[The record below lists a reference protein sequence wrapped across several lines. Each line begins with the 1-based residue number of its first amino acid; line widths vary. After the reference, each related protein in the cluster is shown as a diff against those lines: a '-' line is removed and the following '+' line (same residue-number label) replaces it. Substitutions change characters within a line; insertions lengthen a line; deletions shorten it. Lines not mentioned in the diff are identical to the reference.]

1 MIITENRTNYQS
13 QDGENLVSLSYSD
26 SIIVSGRKSIRIKNI
41 SQKFIKVNSYF
52 FDFLK
57 GYNLPVGYQASSEG
71 KSIIFQNHSPFPFYI
86 KILNNIDKRNSKIF
100 AKNEGELLPLPIYEL
115 HYGAEKESLVNESH
129 LVSLDICPVEDLKMM
144 FRIASKVNVV
154 LKSFFER
161 RNSSLLEV
169 KCCFG
174 KQDERIFL
182 INDFTPQSIKVY
194 AQGEGQKLINPYKL
208 SNSEAIK
215 AYTDYLLNFTTN

>member
-1 MIITENRTNYQS
+1 MIITENRSQYQS
-13 QDGENLVSLSYSD
+13 QDGENLVSLSYND
-26 SIIVSGRKSIRIKNI
+26 SILLSGKKSVRIKNI
-41 SQKFIKVNSYF
+41 SQKFIKINSFF

-57 GYNLPVGYQASSEG
+57 GYNLPVGYTTPLEG
-71 KSIIFQNHSPFPFYI
+71 KSIIFQNHSLFPFYI
-86 KILNNIDKRNSKIF
+86 KILNNVDKRSSKIF
-100 AKNEGELLPLPIYEL
+100 SKNEGDVLSLPFYEL
-115 HYGAEKESLVNESH
+115 HFGKEKDSLVNESH
-129 LVSLDICPVEDLKMM
+129 LISLDICPVEDLKMM

-161 RNSSLLEV
+161 RNSTLLEV
-169 KCCFG
+169 KCYFG

-182 INDFTPQSIKVY
+182 VNDFSPQSIKVF

-208 SNSEAIK
+208 NNSESIK